1 LRYPILLLSLFITFL
16 SCQKKVSS
24 DIPPEIIENKAIP
37 TVVAEN
43 FETTTT
49 DSGFVSFHLKAPQ
62 VLVFPKRNNPPSEAY
77 YEFPKGFHL
86 QRYDQN
92 QKIESEMYAN
102 YGKYYALQEKVY
114 ASGNVVMINSKGDT
128 LKTEELNY
136 DRKKDL
142 IYTDRFVS
150 IRKGGDDI
158 QGTGGFRSDSQMTHW
173 AFMKTQGHVYVE
185 DQ

>member
-1 LRYPILLLSLFITFL
+1 L

-37 TVVAEN
+37 TIVAEN
-43 FETTTT
+43 FETSTT
-49 DSGFVSFHLKAPQ
+49 DSGIVNIHLKAQQ
-62 VLVFPKRNNPPSEAY
+62 VLVFPKRNNPPSEGY
-77 YEFPKGFHL
+77 YEFPKGFHM
-86 QRYDQN
+86 QRYNQN

-102 YGKYYALQEKVY
+102 YGKYYAEQEKVY